1 MHKITMRLL
10 PLIAVTDFRVTE
22 SAISFNCGM
31 GALQSMPNEIVS
43 IYDGTSFQYFH
54 YNKSNIIPLNDYV
67 GHHRIYVNEDYI
79 YIKDWYKLMAIN
91 INEEC
96 FEQHLDDLFKSYGV
110 KGTLVNFFVD
120 ESGNYWMLT
129 DDDVLLY
136 RVMPG
141 ERQLSF

>member
-1 MHKITMRLL
+1 
-10 PLIAVTDFRVTE
+10 
-22 SAISFNCGM
+22 
-31 GALQSMPNEIVS
+31 
-43 IYDGTSFQYFH
+43 
-54 YNKSNIIPLNDYV
+54 
-67 GHHRIYVNEDYI
+67 
-79 YIKDWYKLMAIN
+79 MAIN

-136 RVMPG
+136 RDYAGGKTVEFLKDVSTNGDVRDRLLDIAVVNRQASWSVMIWKHPENYTGNMHWLKSRIGLLPCWLSLG
-141 ERQLSF
+141 ESTCTI